1 MRNKHL
7 IFSPSQFLEQVPEIL
22 RLLTFAFNP
31 ENFEKFLEMYV
42 SCLTEALSF
51 RKNL

>member
-7 IFSPSQFLEQVPEIL
+7 IFSPSQLLERIPEIL
-22 RLLTFAFNP
+22 GLLTFAFNP
-31 ENFEKFLEMYV
+31 KKFEKFLKMYV